1 MLLSLGGIWSHFT
14 LELPGGYKEDL
25 LVSDPPEGRARPG
38 NSGRPPLRRL
48 LNLCIIQPGEP
59 SCVVHLLC

>member
-1 MLLSLGGIWSHFT
+1 MLLSLGSHST
-14 LELPGGYKEDL
+14 LELPGCYKEDL

-38 NSGRPPLRRL
+38 TSGRPPLPRL
-48 LNLCIIQPGEP
+48 LNLRLLQPGEP